1 MNSDA
6 VSVTLNVLALIGTGA
21 YLLGQLAWR
30 EPTPLGIRL
39 AALLSLL
46 MTLFSV
52 RAVQWWLH
60 YPWLVRIEEAL
71 AAFIPVFA
79 LFLAEGMLRRHAPG
93 WLKIVLVV
101 GAPIVAAI
109 ALLRPK
115 DMQAEFAGVLG
126 GFLVGGL
133 LMIAILLLTRKRQS
147 VSPGEND
154 AISTFFT
161 GLLLA
166 LPVGATDFL
175 AAAGVTSIRASG
187 LALLV
192 FVTFASRVTSHGGGG
207 LSALGE
213 VVWIMAATAL
223 GYGVLGFVTGWP
235 EGPAIFQTISI
246 LFGLLL
252 TFRIIQYARDQR
264 RRSDRQILWRAFAEA
279 PTDSLEAFISMIMTV
294 PAFQRSK
301 VLEGRTLADYDHDR
315 LRTAFTADPVIS
327 TQVTRRKSEPEFQ
340 QLNVIFDQHESTHA
354 ILVRAQP
361 LALLLVN
368 MPRVGAGVD
377 VDVQLGVLAKL
388 ASRIGGPNA

>member
-21 YLLGQLAWR
+21 YLLGQMGWR
-30 EPTPLGIRL
+30 EPTPLSIRL

-46 MTLFSV
+46 MALFSV

-60 YPWLVRIEEAL
+60 HPWFVRIEEAL
-71 AAFIPVFA
+71 AAFIPLFA
-79 LFLAEGMLRRHAPG
+79 LFLAEGMLRRHAPA
-93 WLKIVLVV
+93 WLKITLVV
-101 GAPIVAAI
+101 GAPVVAGT
-109 ALLRPK
+109 ALFRPQQ
-115 DMQAEFAGVLG
+115 MQAEFAGVLG

-133 LMIAILLLTRKRQS
+133 LMIAILLLARKRSS

-175 AAAGVTSIRASG
+175 AAAGLTSVRASG

-213 VVWIMAATAL
+213 VLWIAAATAL

-235 EGPAIFQTISI
+235 EGDAIVQTISI

-264 RRSDRQILWRAFAEA
+264 RRSDRQLLWRAFAEA
-279 PTDSLEAFISMIMTV
+279 PTDSLEAFISMIQSV

-301 VLEGRTLADYDHDR
+301 ILEGRTLAEYDHDR
-315 LRTAFTADPVIS
+315 LRTAFAADPVIS
-327 TQVTRRKSEPEFQ
+327 TQDTRRKLAPEFQ
-340 QLNVIFDQHESTHA
+340 QLDVIFDQHESTHA
-354 ILVRAQP
+354 VLVRATP

-388 ASRIGGPNA
+388 ASRVGGPNA